1 MVIFHSDLDNTLIY
15 SYKRDIGKDRVC
27 AEIYQEREISFMTKK
42 SYELLKI
49 VNEKVLIVPTTTRTK
64 EQYERIFLGI
74 ENPRYA
80 LVCNGGVLLVN
91 GVEDENWYKESLKLV
106 ADCHRELIKAQEW
119 LQSDS
124 STSFEVRNIRDLF
137 IFTKS
142 SRPEY
147 AKEMLENILDLSLV
161 EVLLNGVKVY
171 VMPKILNKGEA
182 LRRFKKKMEK
192 YSPEKIIAAGDSLFD
207 IEMLK
212 QADIALMPETL
223 AQNYSGGECVQTIGI
238 AKSEIFS
245 DYLLNYIIMISGR
258 KV

>member
-1 MVIFHSDLDNTLIY
+1 M
-15 SYKRDIGKDRVC
+15 
-27 AEIYQEREISFMTKK
+27 
-42 SYELLKI
+42 
-49 VNEKVLIVPTTTRTK
+49 
-64 EQYERIFLGI
+64 
-74 ENPRYA
+74 
-80 LVCNGGVLLVN
+80 
-91 GVEDENWYKESLKLV
+91 
-106 ADCHRELIKAQEW
+106 
-119 LQSDS
+119 LQ
-124 STSFEVRNIRDLF
+124 
-137 IFTKS
+137 
-142 SRPEY
+142 
-147 AKEMLENILDLSLV
+147 NILDLSLV

-212 QADIALMPETL
+212 RADIALMPEKL
-223 AQNYSGGECVQTIGI
+223 AQNYSGGECVQTVGI